1 MDRVS
6 LLKISVLKFLKLW
19 ALEVHI
25 VFQQCWWRLSYVSPS
40 RWDTSIFTSAFSALK
55 IEYLAFFKTSP
66 VVMSGSLAA
75 TFNFPPL
82 DTAIS
87 INFDVASFQ
96 HLYSSDDFHHIH
108 NYLLHLD
115 VYNEQENYEYGGD
128 VMNNSPLILLKS
140 FLLSINFYLPLN
152 SPSLGLSA
160 PGQLSLLIVTS

>member
-1 MDRVS
+1 
-6 LLKISVLKFLKLW
+6 
-19 ALEVHI
+19 
-25 VFQQCWWRLSYVSPS
+25 
-40 RWDTSIFTSAFSALK
+40 
-55 IEYLAFFKTSP
+55 
-66 VVMSGSLAA
+66 MSGSLAA